1 MSKTSTPA
9 VKLAPVVAKTA
20 KAAATLAQQD
30 GRKRP
35 IVAINEEG
43 KLVVCCRRTAKKN
56 GWEIQDVLYERS
68 KKAAEEVAPEAPAPE
83 PAKATKKAPQ
93 RRKIDTGEAVVV
105 SKERVKAAKKAVDST
120 LDEILGK

>member
-1 MSKTSTPA
+1 MSTTPN
-9 VKLAPVVAKTA
+9 KLAPTVVRGA
-20 KAAATLAQQD
+20 KAATTQAQQD

-56 GWEIQDVLYERS
+56 GWQIQDVLYERAA
-68 KKAAEEVAPEAPAPE
+68 KKAAPE
-83 PAKATKKAPQ
+83 PVKAAAKKAPQ
-93 RRKIDTGEAVVV
+93 RRKTDVEGVVAVP
-105 SKERVKAAKKAVDST
+105 KDKVKAAKEAVDST